1 MTRKAPQGERRWR
14 KGKEKERGE
23 KKTVPIEQVE
33 VKEGDKR
40 GIKKDKEDKE
50 DKEQREVREVKVG
63 RRIFIQS
70 ARRGGG
76 KPRDEPRGRDDCERG
91 V

>member
-1 MTRKAPQGERRWR
+1 M
-14 KGKEKERGE
+14 
-23 KKTVPIEQVE
+23 E

-40 GIKKDKEDKE
+40 GIKKDKE

-70 ARRGGG
+70 AGRGGG

>member
-1 MTRKAPQGERRWR
+1 M
-14 KGKEKERGE
+14 
-23 KKTVPIEQVE
+23 
-33 VKEGDKR
+33 KEGDKR
-40 GIKKDKEDKE
+40 GIKKDKE

-70 ARRGGG
+70 ARRGRE
-76 KPRDEPRGRDDCERG
+76 KPREEARGRDDCKRG

>member
-1 MTRKAPQGERRWR
+1 M
-14 KGKEKERGE
+14 
-23 KKTVPIEQVE
+23 
-33 VKEGDKR
+33 KEGDKR
-40 GIKKDKEDKE
+40 GIKKDKE

>member
-1 MTRKAPQGERRWR
+1 MVEEEGRKR
-14 KGKEKERGE
+14 GKIN
-23 KKTVPIEQVE
+23 VPNEQVE

-40 GIKKDKEDKE
+40 GIKKDKE

-70 ARRGGG
+70 ARRGGE
-76 KPRDEPRGRDDCERG
+76 KPRDEARGRDDCERG

>member
-14 KGKEKERGE
+14 KGKEKEREE
-23 KKTVPIEQVE
+23 KKNPVPIEQVE

-40 GIKKDKEDKE
+40 GIKKDKE

-70 ARRGGG
+70 ARRGGE
-76 KPRDEPRGRDDCERG
+76 KPRDETRGRDDCERG

>member
-1 MTRKAPQGERRWR
+1 MEEGGR
-14 KGKEKERGE
+14 KGEGE
-23 KKTVPIEQVE
+23 KKKPVPIEQVE

-50 DKEQREVREVKVG
+50 QTEVREVEVG

>member
-1 MTRKAPQGERRWR
+1 M
-14 KGKEKERGE
+14 
-23 KKTVPIEQVE
+23 
-33 VKEGDKR
+33 KEGDKR
-40 GIKKDKEDKE
+40 GIKKDKE

-70 ARRGGG
+70 ARRGGE
-76 KPRDEPRGRDDCERG
+76 KLRDEARGKDDCERG

>member
-1 MTRKAPQGERRWR
+1 MRIS
-14 KGKEKERGE
+14 
-23 KKTVPIEQVE
+23 VPDEQVE
-33 VKEGDKR
+33 VKEGDKH
-40 GIKKDKEDKE
+40 GIKEDKA

-70 ARRGGG
+70 TRRGGE
-76 KPRDEPRGRDDCERG
+76 KPRDEARGRDDCQRG

>member
-1 MTRKAPQGERRWR
+1 M
-14 KGKEKERGE
+14 
-23 KKTVPIEQVE
+23 E

-50 DKEQREVREVKVG
+50 QREVTEVKVG

-70 ARRGGG
+70 ARRGGE
-76 KPRDEPRGRDDCERG
+76 KPRDEARGRDDCKRG